1 MGARRCLKKKKFIA
15 SFLRQHGCVYV
26 RNGRFLEFR
35 RATRGPDLAQVHTWR
50 RGTPGAEESTGLRS
64 RDLDSGSSPSAHQP
78 LGNSVCP
85 SGKWEARLFTIFPS
99 VFFFCW
105 KTCETQALEGHL
117 IHSWFEAMTKHRFI
131 LLSKWAEL
139 RPLVKRWLRWQKR
152 DRRRG

>member
-1 MGARRCLKKKKFIA
+1 MMGWPISPGLPELQGSRGRR
-15 SFLRQHGCVYV
+15 S
-26 RNGRFLEFR
+26 LET
-35 RATRGPDLAQVHTWR
+35 AQTREV
-50 RGTPGAEESTGLRS
+50 GA
-64 RDLDSGSSPSAHQP
+64 P
-78 LGNSVCP
+78 
-85 SGKWEARLFTIFPS
+85 FPS
-99 VFFFCW
+99 PFSICFFFCW